1 MAELSFRAPAFVCP
15 TCNIY
20 STQSW
25 APALEQ
31 RPGSPSP
38 TPYTDLYWA
47 VCLQCNNRTI
57 WFRERLV
64 APVATSAPP
73 SNPDMPA
80 GIRADYEEARDI
92 SERSPR
98 SAAGLLRLCIQKL
111 CIHLGEPGKNLN
123 TDIGALV
130 AKGLPV
136 QIQQAFDAV
145 RIVGNSQLHPED
157 DGIDLRANPEGVS
170 LLFTLVN
177 LIVENHISLPRR
189 TQEFY
194 NSLPESRRE
203 AVERRDEKAEGAASN
218 GTAPR

>member
-1 MAELSFRAPAFVCP
+1 MAELSFRAPAFICP

-25 APALEQ
+25 THALEQ
-31 RPGSPSP
+31 KPGSPTP
-38 TPYTDLYWA
+38 APYTDLYWGT
-47 VCLQCNNRTI
+47 CLKCNNRTI

-73 SNPDMPA
+73 PNPDMPA
-80 GIRADYEEARDI
+80 DILVDYEEARDI

-98 SAAGLLRLCIQKL
+98 SAAGLLRLCIQRL
-111 CIHLGEPGKNLN
+111 CVHLGEPGKNLN
-123 TDIGALV
+123 NDIGALV

-145 RIVGNSQLHPED
+145 RIIGNSQLHPED

-177 LIVENHISLPRR
+177 LIVENQISLPRR
-189 TQEFY
+189 TEEFY
-194 NSLPESRRE
+194 NSLPESRLE
-203 AVERRDEKAEGAASN
+203 AIERRDEKKSTDN
-218 GTAPR
+218 GNQTQL

>member
-1 MAELSFRAPAFVCP
+1 MAELSFRAPAFICP

-25 APALEQ
+25 THALEQ
-31 RPGSPSP
+31 RPGSPAP

-47 VCLQCNNRTI
+47 VCLKCNNRTI

-73 SNPDMPA
+73 PNPDMPA
-80 GIRADYEEARDI
+80 DIRADYEEARDI

-157 DGIDLRANPEGVS
+157 DGIDLRTNPEGVS

-177 LIVENHISLPRR
+177 LIVENQISLPRR
-189 TQEFY
+189 TEEFY
-194 NSLPESRRE
+194 SSLPEGRRE
-203 AVERRDEKAEGAASN
+203 AVERRDERTQAAGAN